1 MNGWDTT
8 EGIKSKK
15 KLKKQDQKQIG
26 TKDNFQHNL
35 LFNKM
40 MPLYKLILTCLQYL
54 FYCYTYCSHGRDGEA
69 SQYKY
74 GFNNCK

>member
-40 MPLYKLILTCLQYL
+40 MPLYKLILWM
-54 FYCYTYCSHGRDGEA
+54 
-69 SQYKY
+69 
-74 GFNNCK
+74 